1 MKKNKPSHTLWSKY
15 ILPPLVIA
23 LSVWFWLSQD
33 DAIDHPRHL
42 SGYPPI
48 YPDYCGVT
56 IPCNIAPM
64 NFSLETAC
72 DKVDVQVKGGRSGSL
87 HVRGKEVLFVP
98 SKWQALLAQNVGD
111 TLHFTVC
118 TRDKEG
124 WVQYDAFPMLVTA
137 DSIPYGVAY
146 RKIAPGYEVYS
157 HMGIY
162 ERSLADYRERPLL
175 ENTQVPGMCL
185 NCHTL
190 HRTNPSRLSLHIR
203 GKHGATL
210 MQCDGQHELLNTKT
224 DSTLSACV
232 YPYWH
237 PSGEYIAYSVNNTR
251 QSFHTVREERIEV
264 FDLASDVVVYHPATH
279 RLLRS
284 PLLQRSESFE
294 TFPVFSADGRKL
306 YFCSSEAREIPS
318 GYQDIHYDLCSIDF
332 NPATGAFG
340 QQVDTLLK
348 VSTQGKSISFPRPSY
363 DGRYLVYT
371 LSDYGNF
378 SIWHKEAD
386 LWLLDLMQGT
396 TRPLS
401 EVNSDDTESFHNWSA
416 DSRWMVFSS
425 RRGNELYT
433 RLYFT
438 HMDETGHFSKPFLMP
453 QKRPWEY
460 EDENIYSYNVPDFT
474 STPIQL
480 DRRDLEKEILSDKRI
495 QVEIN

>member
-1 MKKNKPSHTLWSKY
+1 MNKKKQSHKLWNKK
-15 ILPPLVIA
+15 ILAPLVIG
-23 LSVWFWLSQD
+23 LNVFFWHSLHDTIENPTHQ
-33 DAIDHPRHL
+33 A
-42 SGYPPI
+42 GYPPI
-48 YPDYCGVT
+48 YPDYCEVT

-64 NFSLETAC
+64 NFSLTDASK
-72 DKVDVQVKGGRSGSL
+72 KVDVLVEGGRSGSL
-87 HVRGKEVLFVP
+87 HVKGKQVIFNP
-98 SKWQALLAQNVGD
+98 SEWRTLLAQNVGD
-111 TLHFTVC
+111 TLLFTVS
-118 TRDKEG
+118 TKGKEG

-162 ERSLADYRERPLL
+162 ERSLSDYRERSLL

-190 HRTNPSRLSLHIR
+190 HRTDPSKLSLHIR

-210 MQCDGQHELLNTKT
+210 MQYNGKHELLNTKT

-251 QSFHTVREERIEV
+251 QSFHTVRDERIEV

-294 TFPVFSADGRKL
+294 TFPVFSADGLKI
-306 YFCSSEAREIPS
+306 YFCSSKAQEIPS

-332 NPATGAFG
+332 DPSTGTFG

-371 LSDYGNF
+371 LSNYGNF

-386 LWLLDLMQGT
+386 LWLLDLEQGI
-396 TRPLS
+396 TRPLN

-425 RRGNELYT
+425 RRDGGLYT

-438 HMDETGHFSKPFLMP
+438 HINEQGQFSKPFLMP
-453 QKRPWEY
+453 QKSPLEY

-480 DRRDLEKEILSDKRI
+480 DRRDLEKEILSDKRV
-495 QVEIN
+495 QVQIE

>member
-1 MKKNKPSHTLWSKY
+1 MKKNKLSRKLWHQY
-15 ILPPLVIA
+15 LLPPLVIG
-23 LSVWFWLSQD
+23 LSVWFWLSLD
-33 DAIDHPRHL
+33 DTIENPKHQ

-64 NFSLETAC
+64 NFSLKGEWK
-72 DKVDVQVKGGRSGSL
+72 KVDVQVEGGRSGSL
-87 HVRGKEVLFVP
+87 HVRGKQVIFNRA
-98 SKWQALLAQNVGD
+98 KWQTLLAENVGD
-111 TLHFTVC
+111 TIHFTVC
-118 TRDKEG
+118 IKDKEG
-124 WVQYDAFPMLVTA
+124 WTQYDAFPMAVTA

-162 ERSLADYRERPLL
+162 ERTLADYHERPLL

-190 HRTNPSRLSLHIR
+190 HRTDPSKLSLHIR

-210 MQCDGQHELLNTKT
+210 MQRDGEHELLNTKT

-264 FDLASDVVVYHPATH
+264 FDLASDVVIYHPATH

-294 TFPVFSADGRKL
+294 TFPVFSADGSKL
-306 YFCSSEAREIPS
+306 YFCSSKAQEIPS

-332 NPATGAFG
+332 NPATGEFG

-371 LSDYGNF
+371 LSNYGNF

-386 LWLLDLMQGT
+386 LWLLDLEQGT

-425 RRGNELYT
+425 RRHGGLYT

-438 HMDETGHFSKPFLMP
+438 HIDAQGHFSKPFLMP
-453 QKRPWEY
+453 QKSPWEY

-474 STPIQL
+474 SAPIQL
-480 DRRDLEKEILSDKRI
+480 DRRDLEKE
-495 QVEIN
+495 